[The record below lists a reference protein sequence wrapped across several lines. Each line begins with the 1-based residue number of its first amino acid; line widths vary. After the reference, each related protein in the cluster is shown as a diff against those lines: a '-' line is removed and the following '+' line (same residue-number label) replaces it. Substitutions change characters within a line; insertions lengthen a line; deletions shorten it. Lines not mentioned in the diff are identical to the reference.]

1 MQHGFSLRYSRFSIL
16 YGIQIL
22 FLIIVTNFILL
33 NALVMDILIVKNV
46 HGMNNKKLE
55 FSSFRK

>member
-1 MQHGFSLRYSRFSIL
+1 
-16 YGIQIL
+16 L